1 MLQSFVWFHVWFRQ
15 FLVLLYVSVYKSEK
29 NRGSSLFFCCLCE
42 TYTDD
47 EYSIL
52 QSYDTQYYHQFFH
65 YIYIEYKLYSRGVGT
80 NCWYVVCNFHETLR
94 IVSTIYYIYK
104 LMGCLSVR
112 LRQLK
117 SFHKLLKL
125 FVVCMYVIMLYV
137 LRVTHLLHL
146 ALLFASFA
154 FFLLYAIQHYFY
166 AQASVFVLLQS
177 GKRMRFMTFLQLLRF
192 FQNRFEIFS
201 KLVFYLCIKFLD
213 FFKIIFIVYFGKCC
227 CVTSYDFGCCL
238 LA

>member
-15 FLVLLYVSVYKSEK
+15 LLVLLYVSVYESEK

-137 LRVTHLLHL
+137 LRVTHLF
-146 ALLFASFA
+146 FASFA
-154 FFLLYAIQHYFY
+154 FFLLYAIQRYFY

-177 GKRMRFMTFLQLLRF
+177 SKRMRFYDFFAVVAFFFQIDLKF
-192 FQNRFEIFS
+192 FQN
-201 KLVFYLCIKFLD
+201 L
-213 FFKIIFIVYFGKCC
+213 FFIC
-227 CVTSYDFGCCL
+227 
-238 LA
+238 A